1 VIENLHHS
9 LGFIDLLVS
18 LAYKPERSSHP
29 ERKLLSMKSI
39 LAVTTLI
46 AMLSLCNLSD
56 KLKPA
61 ATPSPDKAAT
71 AAADRNA
78 VLQELMNLEQEMT
91 TASLSG
97 DISSLAP
104 HIADD
109 FSGTGFDGKAFN
121 KNQLLA
127 ATKPDRLTKSWKIT
141 DAQLVS
147 LDGDTAV
154 LSYVQS
160 QTSRRGR
167 TARARITDT
176 FVKRDGRWL
185 VKSEQQTLMK

>member
-1 VIENLHHS
+1 
-9 LGFIDLLVS
+9 
-18 LAYKPERSSHP
+18 
-29 ERKLLSMKSI
+29 MKSI
-39 LAVTTLI
+39 LAVAALI

-56 KLKPA
+56 KMKPA
-61 ATPSPDKAAT
+61 STPSPDKTAT
-71 AAADRNA
+71 AAAEREA
-78 VLQELMNLEQEMT
+78 VLQELIKIEEATT
-91 TASLSG
+91 TASLNG
-97 DISSLAP
+97 DIATLAP

-109 FSGTGFDGKAFN
+109 FSGTGFDGKVFN

-127 ATKPDRLTKSWKIT
+127 ATKPDRITKSWKIT

-147 LDGDTAV
+147 YDGDSAV

-160 QTSRRGR
+160 QTSRQGR